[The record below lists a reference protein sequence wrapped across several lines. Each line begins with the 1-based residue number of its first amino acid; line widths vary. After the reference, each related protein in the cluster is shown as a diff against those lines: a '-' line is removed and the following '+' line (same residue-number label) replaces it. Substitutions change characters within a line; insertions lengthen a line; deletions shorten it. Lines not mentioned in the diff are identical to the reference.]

1 MVQLCLSQLVPVGE
15 VGLLRDLHVQEEVT
29 FRADSLQV
37 MFVCSAGHPGC
48 PRQPRE
54 SRSMRPVVALWT
66 HPTADVRVV
75 RGVMPWAPA
84 SILMCSPWL

>member
-1 MVQLCLSQLVPVGE
+1 MQLCLSHLVPVRA
-15 VGLLRDLHVQEEVT
+15 VGLLRDLHMQEEVT

-37 MFVCSAGHPGC
+37 MFVCSLGHRGC

-66 HPTADVRVV
+66 HPKCVKVV
-75 RGVMPWAPA
+75 RGVMLWAPA
-84 SILMCSPWL
+84 SILMCSPRL